1 MSRPPEITGE
11 LDLAHGDPVAVPT
24 PRSGVVVADRL
35 TKTYGARD
43 AVHELSFTVQR
54 GEVYGLLGP
63 NGAGK
68 TTTLRMLLGL
78 ARPTSGSVLV
88 LDARPGTS
96 AGLRDVG
103 SLVEEPALYPYLSGR
118 DNLRV
123 LARYSGSPR
132 SRIDEV
138 LDLVGLLPRAR
149 DKVRTY
155 SLGMRQRLGVAAALL
170 KDPDLLLLDEPTN
183 GLDPQGMA
191 QMRRLIRELGSGD
204 RTVLLSSH
212 LLTEVEQV
220 CDRVG
225 VLREGQLVAQGSVE
239 QLRGAQAIH
248 IVAEPADRT
257 RQLLLERPDVGG
269 VRVADGTFVVDAP
282 TEAIAELNGMLV
294 TAGVAV
300 HHLSVQRRALEDV
313 FLDMTADSASGRAL
327 DDATGRAGRG
337 ASDPAAGGADQTG
350 AGQRSDD
357 AASEPS

>member
-1 MSRPPEITGE
+1 MPQPPEITGE
-11 LDLAHGDPVAVPT
+11 LDLAHGGPVAVPT

-96 AGLRDVG
+96 ASLRSVG
-103 SLVEEPALYPYLSGR
+103 SLVEEPAMYPYLSGR

-123 LARYSGSPR
+123 LARYTGSPR

-138 LDLVGLLPRAR
+138 LDLVGLLARAK

-170 KDPDLLLLDEPTN
+170 KDPELLLLDEPTN

-225 VLREGQLVAQGSVE
+225 VIREGQLVAQGSVD
-239 QLRGAQAIH
+239 QLRGAHAVH
-248 IVAEPADRT
+248 IVAEPTGRA
-257 RQLLLERPDVGG
+257 RQLLLERSDVDG
-269 VRVADGTFVVDAP
+269 VRVADGTLVVDAP
-282 TEAIAELNGMLV
+282 AEVVAELNSMLV
-294 TAGVAV
+294 AADVAV
-300 HHLSVQRRALEDV
+300 RHLSVQRRALEEV
-313 FLDMTADSASGRAL
+313 FLDITADSAGRTPN
-327 DDATGRAGRG
+327 DG
-337 ASDPAAGGADQTG
+337 S
-350 AGQRSDD
+350 
-357 AASEPS
+357 SEVS

>member
-1 MSRPPEITGE
+1 MSNPPDITGE
-11 LDLAHGDPVAVPT
+11 LDLSHGARVAVPT

-68 TTTLRMLLGL
+68 TTTMRMLLGL

-88 LDARPGTS
+88 LNARPGTTAS
-96 AGLRDVG
+96 LRGVG
-103 SLVEEPALYPYLSGR
+103 SLVEEPALYPYMSGR

-123 LARYSGSPR
+123 LARYTGSPR
-132 SRIDEV
+132 TRVDEV
-138 LDLVGLLPRAR
+138 LDLVGLLPRAK

-170 KDPDLLLLDEPTN
+170 KDPELLVLDEPTN

-191 QMRRLIRELGSGD
+191 QMRRLIQELGTGD
-204 RTVLLSSH
+204 RTVVLSSH

-225 VLREGQLVAQGSVE
+225 VIREGQLVAQGSVE
-239 QLRGAQAIH
+239 QLRGAQAVH
-248 IVAEPADRT
+248 IVADPIDRA
-257 RQLLLERPDVGG
+257 RRLLLEHPDVDD
-269 VRVADGTFVVDAP
+269 VRVADGTLVVDAP
-282 TEAIAELNGMLV
+282 LEAAAELNSTLV
-294 TAGVAV
+294 AADIAV
-300 HHLSVQRRALEDV
+300 SHLSVQRRALEDV
-313 FLDMTADSASGRAL
+313 FLAMTSDTAGGRSPDMISDT
-327 DDATGRAGRG
+327 
-337 ASDPAAGGADQTG
+337 ASDGSPSETSSGGSSRETAA
-350 AGQRSDD
+350 
-357 AASEPS
+357 AASESS

>member
-1 MSRPPEITGE
+1 MSNPPEITGE
-11 LDLAHGDPVAVPT
+11 LDLSHGARVAVPT
-24 PRSGVVVADRL
+24 PQSGVVVADRL

-78 ARPTSGSVLV
+78 VRPTSGSVLV
-88 LDARPGTS
+88 LDARPGTTAS
-96 AGLRDVG
+96 LRGVG

-123 LARYSGSPR
+123 LARYTGSPR
-132 SRIDEV
+132 PRIDEV
-138 LDLVGLLPRAR
+138 LDLVGLLPRAK

-170 KDPDLLLLDEPTN
+170 KDPELLVLDEPTN

-191 QMRRLIRELGSGD
+191 QMRRLIQELGSGE
-204 RTVLLSSH
+204 RTVVLSSH

-225 VLREGQLVAQGSVE
+225 VIREGQLVAQGSVD
-239 QLRGAQAIH
+239 QLRGAQAVH
-248 IVAEPADRT
+248 IVADPVERA
-257 RQLLLERPDVGG
+257 RQVLTEHPDVDA
-269 VRVADGTFVVDAP
+269 VRVVAGTLVVDAP
-282 TEAIAELNGMLV
+282 AAAAAELNSTLV
-294 TAGVAV
+294 AADIAV
-300 HHLSVQRRALEDV
+300 SHLTVQRRALEDV
-313 FLDMTADSASGRAL
+313 FLDMT
-327 DDATGRAGRG
+327 
-337 ASDPAAGGADQTG
+337 SDNAAGGAPGGTS
-350 AGQRSDD
+350 SDGSPGGTTD
-357 AASEPS
+357 SGSPGKASRAASESS